1 MEARDSD
8 YFAAV
13 QEGRRRVNESINVL
27 QGVAGPCYPMLFLKL
42 GVMDWTPVGEEMLHK
57 VVPGKNGLAALVI
70 CDGEGNSKTI
80 SGWVPEAQA
89 KEFSKSLELK
99 GIPEFPGEVKLP
111 I

>member
-1 MEARDSD
+1 MD

-13 QEGRRRVNESINVL
+13 QEGRRRVNESVNAL

-42 GVMDWTPVGEEMLHK
+42 GVTDWTPVGEEMLHQ
-57 VVPGKNGLAALVI
+57 VVPGKNGMAALVI
-70 CDGEGNSKTI
+70 CDGEGNAKTM
-80 SGWVPEAQA
+80 SGWFTDEKA